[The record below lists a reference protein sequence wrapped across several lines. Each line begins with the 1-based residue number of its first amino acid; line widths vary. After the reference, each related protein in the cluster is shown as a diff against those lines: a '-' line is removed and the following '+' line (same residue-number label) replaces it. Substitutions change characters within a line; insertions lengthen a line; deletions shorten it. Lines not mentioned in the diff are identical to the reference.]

1 MGGIFVNTTSAHGP
15 DPGRRFRGTA
25 TTRPELL
32 GTFAM
37 VASSHWLA
45 SAAAMA
51 AMEKGGNAFD
61 AVCTAGFVLQV
72 VQPHMSGPAGEAPM
86 IFSHRGQTPLRVL
99 AGQGPAPAAASIEA
113 YRDLGFEM
121 APGSGLM
128 AATVPAAVD
137 SWMCLLR
144 DYGSLS
150 LGEVLAPAIGYARDG
165 HPVRPAVSE
174 MIGTVRDLF
183 LTEWQ
188 SSAAVYLVRGDAPE
202 PHSLYRIPALAET
215 YLRILREAEAGGG
228 NRERQI
234 ERARKVWRE
243 GFIAEAIDKFCREA
257 EQLDSS
263 GQRHGGLLTGQDIA
277 AWEASY
283 EAPLTYDYHGITLAK
298 CGPWSQGP
306 VMAQQ
311 LALLKGF
318 DLAAMDPLGPDFV
331 HTVIECAK
339 LAFADREKFY
349 GDPNFV
355 EVPMGVLLSDQ
366 YNDQRRALIS
376 EDASLE
382 LRPGEVP
389 GYGAKTMLEGSIG
402 GGVLGTG
409 EPGAV
414 LEGQVQS
421 DTVHIDCADRFGN
434 MVAATPSGGWLQSSP
449 VVPGLGFPLGTRAQM
464 FWLDGDHPSGLAP
477 GKRPRTTLSP
487 SFALRDGRPWLAFG
501 TPGGDAQDQW
511 PLYVLLRHLHF
522 GLNLQEAIDLPMFE
536 TYHFPN
542 SFWPRAAEPGHL
554 GLEGRFPPETVK
566 ALRERGHRV
575 EEQAPWSIGRM
586 MAVAKEGPI
595 LKGAASSRFMQ
606 TYAVGR

>member
-1 MGGIFVNTTSAHGP
+1 MARGTSAVKS
-15 DPGRRFRGTA
+15 DPGRRYRGMA
-25 TTRPELL
+25 TTRPELK
-32 GTFAM
+32 GTFGM

-61 AVCTAGFVLQV
+61 AAATAGFVLQV
-72 VQPHMSGPAGEAPM
+72 VQPHMCGPAGEAPM
-86 IFSHRGQTPLRVL
+86 IFCHRGQTPVRVL
-99 AGQGPAPAAASIEA
+99 AGQGPAPAAASIA
-113 YRDLGFEM
+113 RYRDLGFELT
-121 APGSGLM
+121 PGTGLL
-128 AATVPAAVD
+128 AATVPAAFD

-144 DYGSLS
+144 DYGSLT
-150 LGEVLAPAIGYARDG
+150 LGDVLAPAIGYARDG
-165 HPVRPAVSE
+165 HPVMPAVADAIDA
-174 MIGTVRDLF
+174 MADIF
-183 LTEWQ
+183 LTEWK
-188 SSAAVYLVRGDAPE
+188 SSAPVYLVGGHAPM
-202 PHSLYRIPALAET
+202 PHSLYRITALAET
-215 YLRILREAEAGGG
+215 YMRIVREAEAAGG

-234 ERARKVWRE
+234 ERARLVWRE
-243 GFIAEAIDKFCREA
+243 GFIAEAIDRFCREA
-257 EQLDSS
+257 RQLDSS
-263 GQRHGGLLTGQDIA
+263 GERHGGLLTGADMA
-277 AWEASY
+277 VWEAGY
-283 EAPLTYDYHGITLAK
+283 EAPLTYDYHGITVAK

-306 VMAQQ
+306 VMLQQ

-318 DLAAMDPLGPDFV
+318 DLAAMDPVGPDFV

-349 GDPNFV
+349 GDPAFA
-355 EVPMGVLLSDQ
+355 EVPMGVLLSDA
-366 YNDQRRALIS
+366 YNDDRRSLVG
-376 EDASLE
+376 EEASLD

-389 GYGAKTMLEGSIG
+389 GYGAEVMVEGTIG
-402 GGVLGTG
+402 GVVIGSG

-414 LEGQVQS
+414 LEGQVRS

-449 VVPGLGFPLGTRAQM
+449 AVPGLGFPLGTRAQM

-487 SFALRDGRPWLAFG
+487 SFALKEGRPWLAFG

-511 PLYVLLRHLHF
+511 PLYALLRHLHF

-536 TYHFPN
+536 TSHFPS
-542 SFWPRAAEPGHL
+542 SFWPRDADPGHL
-554 GLEGRFPPETVK
+554 GLEGGFTPKTVK

-606 TYAVGR
+606 AYAMGR